1 MLILLKLSTGAPTN
15 EEQQQIE
22 KITTYLKENKQPY
35 MIQVNQGESEVPE
48 ISLGN
53 ILTEVGFPDD
63 AEQFIGFL
71 ARLGVPKHEICVINQ
86 VSFMRGDGKQ
96 LYDYFPFNMSLN
108 EFTQQ
113 VFGENFRRR
122 TTSNTKP

>member
-71 ARLGVPKHEICVINQ
+71 ARLGVPKLNLRYQSGIFYAWGWKIN
-86 VSFMRGDGKQ
+86 S
-96 LYDYFPFNMSLN
+96 LFPF
-108 EFTQQ
+108 
-113 VFGENFRRR
+113 
-122 TTSNTKP
+122 